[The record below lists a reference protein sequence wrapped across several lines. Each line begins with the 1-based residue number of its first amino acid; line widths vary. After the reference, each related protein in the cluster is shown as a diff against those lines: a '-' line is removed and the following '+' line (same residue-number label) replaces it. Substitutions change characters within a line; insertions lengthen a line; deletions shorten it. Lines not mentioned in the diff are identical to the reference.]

1 MKLPQ
6 IAAAILALVAT
17 ACGGGHDGHGDAGA
31 KGKVASR
38 TVDVDM
44 VDLAFQPPAL
54 TAARGETVRF
64 VFHNRGKLPHDAFI
78 ADAAAQ
84 ADHEKEMREKEGA
97 DHGMGEAAI
106 TVDPGQTDELLYT
119 FDRPGP
125 VEIGCHQPGHY
136 DAGMKLV
143 VTVS

>member
-1 MKLPQ
+1 MKRPP
-6 IAAAILALVAT
+6 IVVAVLALIAT
-17 ACGGGHDGHGDAGA
+17 ACGGGHDGHDDTGA

-38 TVDVDM
+38 TVGVDM
-44 VDLAFQPPAL
+44 VDTAFRPPTL
-54 TAARGETVRF
+54 TVKQGETVRF
-64 VFHNRGKLPHDAFI
+64 VFHNGGKFTHDAFI
-78 ADAAAQ
+78 GDAADQ

-106 TVDPGQTDELLYT
+106 TVAPGQTGELVDT
-119 FDRPGP
+119 FDRPGT